1 MGMKSYTCRVSAL
14 TIYNAAASFMTLRQ
28 ISGLGFQQLME
39 EKFDLK
45 LLERNTDKTIKWLYI
60 IEFPSAAEATAFQ
73 LRWA

>member
-1 MGMKSYTCRVSAL
+1 MTSYTCRVSAL

-28 ISGLGFQQLME
+28 ISGLGFQQLLE

-45 LLERNTDKTIKWLYI
+45 LLERNNDKTIEWLYT
-60 IEFPSAAEATAFQ
+60 IEFPSAAEATMFQ